1 MKLLIIIVQDDDVQA
16 VTNRLMEEKIGVTKL
31 SSSGGFL
38 KRGNTTMIVGVADEK
53 VDLVKRI
60 IKEKCESRVEMMPSI
75 PVIAQ
80 GIITASE
87 PLEVKVGGAIL
98 FQIDVEEFQKF

>member
-1 MKLLIIIVQDDDVQA
+1 MKLLIIIVQDDDVAA
-16 VTNRLMEEKIGVTKL
+16 VISALTREKIGATKL

-38 KRGNTTMIVGVADEK
+38 KRGNTTVIVGVQDDQVE
-53 VDLVKRI
+53 LVKDIIRDKCRSRI
-60 IKEKCESRVEMMPSI
+60 EMMPSI

-87 PLEVKVGGAIL
+87 PLEVRVGGAIF
-98 FQIDVEEFQKF
+98 FQLDVEDFQKF

>member
-16 VTNRLMEEKIGVTKL
+16 VQHRLLEEKIGVTKL

-38 KRGNTTMIVGVADEK
+38 KRGNTTLLVGAEDDQ
-53 VDLVKRI
+53 VDLIKRI
-60 IKEKCESRVEMMPSI
+60 IKEKCESRIEMMPSI

-87 PLEVKVGGAIL
+87 PLEVKVGGAIY
-98 FQIDVEEFQKF
+98 FQIDVEEFKKF

>member
-1 MKLLIIIVQDDDVQA
+1 MKLLIIIVQDDDV
-16 VTNRLMEEKIGVTKL
+16 NRVVSRLNEEKIGVTRL

-38 KRGNTTMIVGVADEK
+38 RRGNTTILIGAQDEQIGLIR
-53 VDLVKRI
+53 DI
-60 IKEKCESRVEMMPSI
+60 IREKCRSRVEMMPSI

-87 PLEVKVGGAIL
+87 PIEVRVGGAIY
-98 FQIDVEEFQKF
+98 FQVDIEEFLKF

>member
-1 MKLLIIIVQDDDVQA
+1 MKLLIIIVQDDDV
-16 VTNRLMEEKIGVTKL
+16 NRVVSRLNEEKIGVTRL

-38 KRGNTTMIVGVADEK
+38 RRGNTTILIGAQDEQI
-53 VDLVKRI
+53 DLIRDI
-60 IKEKCESRVEMMPSI
+60 IREKCRSRVEMMPSI

-87 PLEVKVGGAIL
+87 PIEVRVGGAIY
-98 FQIDVEEFQKF
+98 FQVDIEEFLKF